1 MNGYQI
7 VKDGILISTTPSYT
21 KLFVTSKIIIEENSA
36 YIESCIK
43 SIDLIEAAV
52 NEASKLLIPEKENF
66 IALNNDIVAFYK
78 LYCFFLNFSI
88 DFSICS
94 REFCLAKSKPEQIFF
109 IKAIYIELYRFL
121 ERHNIDLGII
131 KRLLGKTDDYKE
143 YNNCLKNF
151 RSVYY
156 EQIKSNRNLFF
167 AHLDRKSQ
175 YVDYYRLILRF
186 DVENEVKMC
195 SSFLVA
201 QEKLSKI
208 YRDLFSQKLVESAA
222 LNEFL
227 RKRDEELQTI
237 VDGKL
242 KKLSS
247 NKHRMNS

>member
-7 VKDGILISTTPSYT
+7 VKDGILISTTPAYI
-21 KLFVTSKIIIEENSA
+21 KLFVTSKIIIEENA
-36 YIESCIK
+36 EYIESCIK
-43 SIDLIEAAV
+43 SIDLIESAI

-66 IALNNDIVAFYK
+66 IALHSDIVAFYK

-94 REFCLAKSKPEQIFF
+94 RELCLAKSKSEQIFF
-109 IKAIYIELYRFL
+109 IKVIYIELYRFL

-131 KRLLGKTDDYKE
+131 KRLLGKTDDYKD

-167 AHLDRKSQ
+167 AHLDRESQ
-175 YVDYYRLILRF
+175 YEDYYRLILRF
-186 DVENEVKMC
+186 DIENEVKMC

-208 YRDLFSQKLVESAA
+208 YRDLFNQKLVESAA
-222 LNEFL
+222 LKEFL
-227 RKRDEELQTI
+227 QKRDEELQKI
-237 VDGKL
+237 VDEKRER
-242 KKLSS
+242 LSS
-247 NKHRMNS
+247 NKV